1 MLKEITSVRQ
11 LPGEHRR
18 RWFTSV
24 TMDLVVWV
32 DEAGTPVRFQ
42 FCYDKGSAERALTW
56 NADSGF
62 SHMAVDDGENMG
74 GMGYKA
80 SPILVADGSLDRTR
94 VRQIFLENSSFMP
107 AEITDFVSQKIDA
120 YRPELNHPS
129 DQHLERG
136 DA

>member
-1 MLKEITSVRQ
+1 MLNEITSVRQ

-32 DEAGTPVRFQ
+32 DEAGVPMQFQ
-42 FCYDKGSAERALTW
+42 FCYDKGSGERALTW

-62 SHMAVDDGENMG
+62 SHMAVDDGEGMG

-80 SPILVADGSLDRTR
+80 SPILVADGSLDRAR
-94 VRQIFLENSSFMP
+94 VMQIFLESSSCMP
-107 AEITDFVSQKIDA
+107 TGISGFISQKIA
-120 YRPELNHPS
+120 EYRPELNHPT

-136 DA
+136 GA